1 MVWQEFKNWLLGK
14 EQPPDAKEIRV
25 TLKVQQRKLDRIDRE
40 MRKKRKKAIQKVRD
54 AVRNENRELAIEHA
68 KIAVIYSKDLVSLA
82 KSKAKIVQSLN
93 FLQRSTLT
101 KSLSEVIQ
109 DLAVS
114 LGKIRE
120 EIASPSLKKALST
133 TVKESEKLD
142 IRTDM
147 LYETLDMAN
156 VGGRVEKAA
165 QQLVEEIAVEEGVSE
180 KPVKKALVSDEEVSK
195 LLDEVKED
203 LD

>member
-1 MVWQEFKNWLLGK
+1 
-14 EQPPDAKEIRV
+14 
-25 TLKVQQRKLDRIDRE
+25 
-40 MRKKRKKAIQKVRD
+40 MRKKRKNAIQKVRD

-114 LGKIRE
+114 LGEIRE
-120 EIASPSLKKALST
+120 EIASPSLRKALST